1 MDDSEQSMFSVKKE
15 KKALIGV
22 EEKVKKTLAGAQLE
36 EIEKKK
42 EGKAAGKV
50 KKEIHEE
57 WFFGSPLFKT

>member
-15 KKALIGV
+15 KQALIGV

-42 EGKAAGKV
+42 EGNGAGKV
-50 KKEIHEE
+50 KKEKHEE
-57 WFFGSPLFKT
+57 